1 MVEAEQKGFVGAHG
15 VRIAEV
21 IPITGMRK
29 MMADH
34 MINSHLSCARVTILE
49 EMDVGKLID
58 LKNQLM
64 EDQGKTA
71 GIKISYTHLFIKAI
85 AQALLQHRVVNSTI
99 VDKEIQ
105 ILEEINIGMA
115 VSLPDGNLIVPVVHD
130 ADNKNIIEI
139 AKRANDVMERAK
151 NSKLVLDD
159 VKRGTF
165 TLTNIGMLP
174 DSRWTTPI
182 INQGQCGILGMGAIR
197 RAPVVDGDEIVIGS
211 VVSASFSF
219 DHRIVNGLPASLF
232 LQTLSDLLKEPSKL
246 ELGIS

>member
-1 MVEAEQKGFVGAHG
+1 MVEVEQKDNVGPHG
-15 VRIAEV
+15 IRIAEV

-34 MINSHLSCARVTILE
+34 MIKSHLSCARVTILE
-49 EMDVGKLID
+49 EMNVSELVNLRK
-58 LKNQLM
+58 QLV
-64 EDQGKTA
+64 EDPTKT
-71 GIKISYTHLFIKAI
+71 GGVRISFTHIFIKAI
-85 AQALLQHRVVNSTI
+85 AQALLENRAINSTI

-115 VSLPDGNLIVPVVHD
+115 VALPDGNLIVPVIHD
-130 ADNKNIIEI
+130 ADKKNIIEI
-139 AKRANDVMERAK
+139 AERANDVTERAK

-174 DSRWTTPI
+174 ESRWTTPI
-182 INQGQCGILGMGAIR
+182 INQGQCGILGTGAIR
-197 RAPVVDGDEIVIGS
+197 RAPVVHGDDIVIGS
-211 VVSASFSF
+211 VVSVSFSF

-232 LQTLSDLLKEPSKL
+232 LQTVSELLKEPSQLK
-246 ELGIS
+246 LGI